1 MLRNT
6 VSISML
12 LCAAAAGAYAQAPS
26 RPSDVP
32 AATTAQPADP
42 NAADAR
48 KLIGRKITNAQNET
62 IGEIKSVYLSSEGN
76 VDSVMVGV
84 GGFLGMGEREVRLA
98 WKDLHITDK
107 GEKVSVNMTKDQLK
121 AVPEYKYTDNSWRG
135 RVFNDKGPYVDN
147 QKAAAADVRT
157 TTDRTVA
164 ANRTLNEDKMANA
177 DRANDR
183 VVSTGDF
190 NATGDMSA
198 NALVGAKVRNANG
211 DVVGK
216 VEDLYLDSNG
226 ATKTLV
232 VSVGGFLGIGAKDVA
247 VRWSDIN
254 YGRDGKSVVLTTG
267 LTKDALVALPDYKY
281 ERRRPAEQATAPK

>member
-1 MLRNT
+1 MVRNT
-6 VSISML
+6 VTLSIL
-12 LCAAAAGAYAQAPS
+12 LCAAAVGAYAQTPS
-26 RPSDVP
+26 KPSDVP
-32 AATTAQPADP
+32 AATAARPAGT
-42 NAADAR
+42 NAADA
-48 KLIGRKITNAQNET
+48 KNLIGRKITNAQNET
-62 IGEIKSVYLSSEGN
+62 IGEIKSVYLSSEGK

-98 WKDLHITDK
+98 WKDLHITNN

-121 AVPEYKYTDNSWRG
+121 AVPEYKYTDNSWQG

-147 QKAAAADVRT
+147 QKAAAADARA
-157 TTDRTVA
+157 TTDRAVA
-164 ANRTLNEDKMANA
+164 ANRTLNEDKAANA
-177 DRANDR
+177 A

-216 VEDLYLDSNG
+216 VEDLYLDSRG
-226 ATKTLV
+226 GTKILV
-232 VSVGGFLGIGAKDVA
+232 VSVGGFLGIGSKDVA
-247 VRWSDIN
+247 VNWSDIK

-267 LTKDALVALPDYKY
+267 LSKDALVALPDYKY
-281 ERRRPAEQATAPK
+281 ERRRPAEQAAAPK